1 MGEDGVTNRS
11 SSRPPAD
18 TDAIALVIGHGK
30 RADGGPRGG
39 NSSILAWG
47 GKFDGREWVVTR

>member
-1 MGEDGVTNRS
+1 MGGDEVTNRT

-18 TDAIALVIGHGK
+18 NDVIALVIGHGK

-39 NSSILAWG
+39 ESSILALG
-47 GKFDGREWVVTR
+47 QGSRREGERV